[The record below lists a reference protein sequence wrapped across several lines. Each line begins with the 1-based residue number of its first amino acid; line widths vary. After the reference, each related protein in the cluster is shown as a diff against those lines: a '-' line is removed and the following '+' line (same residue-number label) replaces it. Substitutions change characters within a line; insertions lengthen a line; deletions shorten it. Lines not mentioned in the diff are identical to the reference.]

1 MPLHTQCETWRVGD
15 SYGFYRAVLRH
26 ALNDNSIA
34 WLANALTME
43 RVDLDRFSTK
53 EFRKNA
59 ARHKIDTMA
68 IGENDLWI
76 GMYLSRFQPRRP
88 VVQSTGQISNLGV
101 QGTAKRNIHFLETTT
116 DAENRDTPFNTS
128 FRQV

>member
-1 MPLHTQCETWRVGD
+1 MPLHTQRKPWRVGD
-15 SYGFYRAVLRH
+15 SYGFYRTVLRH
-26 ALNDNSIA
+26 ALNDNSIT
-34 WLANALTME
+34 WLANALAMQ
-43 RVDLDRFSTK
+43 RVDPDRFSTK

-68 IGENDLWI
+68 IGENNLWI
-76 GMYLSRFQPRRP
+76 GMDLSRFQARRP